1 MSSKL
6 SKYVIFYIQECVK
19 PMEKSSKETAQPEDI
34 PSASKIRI
42 EIEDDSAFK
51 QMKEVRRIHLK

>member
-1 MSSKL
+1 
-6 SKYVIFYIQECVK
+6 
-19 PMEKSSKETAQPEDI
+19 MEKSSKETAQPEDI